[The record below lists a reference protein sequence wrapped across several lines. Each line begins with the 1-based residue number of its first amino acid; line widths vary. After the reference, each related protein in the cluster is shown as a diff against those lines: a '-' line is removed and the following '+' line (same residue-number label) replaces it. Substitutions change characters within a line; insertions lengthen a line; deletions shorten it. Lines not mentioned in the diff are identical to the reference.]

1 MSLSKKKPKEKICKK
16 RQESYQNVILFSL
29 QYKNPSEVLLNS
41 CYCNFLLLFW
51 PYITYFQ
58 LNMLSFAYF
67 QFLLPLLTALFASFS
82 NFHSHHLEQNFEGHI
97 VHCTVYT
104 WAGVCLDTTE
114 TLKNRTV
121 T

>member
-1 MSLSKKKPKEKICKK
+1 MCLSAKKSLKRKFVKK

-29 QYKNPSEVLLNS
+29 QYKNPSEVLLKS

-51 PYITYFQ
+51 SYITYFQ

-82 NFHSHHLEQNFEGHI
+82 NFHSHHLERNFEGHI
-97 VHCTVYT
+97 VYSVHVEWSMFRHSGDLSCKPYS
-104 WAGVCLDTTE
+104 
-114 TLKNRTV
+114 
-121 T
+121 